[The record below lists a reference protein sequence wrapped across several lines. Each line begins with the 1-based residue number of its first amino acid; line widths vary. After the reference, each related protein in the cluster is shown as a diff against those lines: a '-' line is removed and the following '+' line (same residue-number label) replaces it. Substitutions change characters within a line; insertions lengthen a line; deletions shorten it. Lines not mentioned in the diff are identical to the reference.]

1 MVWCLKMIKRLF
13 LAISHSYI
21 ITEEW
26 IENRAGQ
33 MFNMDL

>member
-1 MVWCLKMIKRLF
+1 MVWCMKMFERLF

-21 ITEEW
+21 IAEEW
-26 IENRAGQ
+26 IENRAEQ